1 MITFKEH
8 RNLSKKPSK
17 EITEEDLK
25 NLQELSPVVS
35 QVVFE
40 LQEFIWKVLKL
51 LGLIIKFLVV
61 NGIKTMWG
69 SGKFLYRRY
78 NKQGRADRRFN
89 KQMAKTSKQIKKLR
103 MAKGKYENAILRL
116 ESMKGS
122 LESMSKEDQ
131 QKHKK
136 ELYSYYDKI
145 DELTKQANEAM
156 KKLKA
161 VK

>member
-1 MITFKEH
+1 
-8 RNLSKKPSK
+8 
-17 EITEEDLK
+17 
-25 NLQELSPVVS
+25 
-35 QVVFE
+35 
-40 LQEFIWKVLKL
+40 
-51 LGLIIKFLVV
+51 
-61 NGIKTMWG
+61 
-69 SGKFLYRRY
+69 
-78 NKQGRADRRFN
+78 
-89 KQMAKTSKQIKKLR
+89 

-145 DELTKQANEAM
+145 DELTKQANDAM